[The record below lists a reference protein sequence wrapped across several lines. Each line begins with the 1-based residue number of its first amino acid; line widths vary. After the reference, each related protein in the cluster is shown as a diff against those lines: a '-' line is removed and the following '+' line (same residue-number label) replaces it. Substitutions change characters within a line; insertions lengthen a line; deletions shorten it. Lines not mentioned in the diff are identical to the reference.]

1 MSEENIL
8 EDDASE
14 MIAESI
20 QEQQELDTIRKLE
33 NREEHSVLEASL
45 VKGEPLYPHELSRDT
60 VYTFYVLSIM
70 FYLGAFVPPPLH
82 ESADPTAGTAYPPPL
97 PDWYLLW
104 AFGCL
109 KVATDLK
116 IGLPLSMIPF
126 LGLDDIELFLMS
138 AKVWGT
144 LVQGLIVGLVVAVP
158 FIDRALGAVIDPQYG
173 DVINR
178 GHERRPIEDPVR
190 AAIGVYGIAMVIMLS
205 VFSINAN
212 IALYYPEVTT
222 DLLYALTLWGPIA
235 CALITYLFL
244 DRRRSE
250 GAKPLSDEERFDL
263 YTKGIQD
270 RRMQRI
276 YEFKLNRCYQ
286 CGLCHDICPVTDM
299 EGEHELNIIF
309 NTFQNK
315 HDGVALWSCI
325 SCGMCTAV
333 CPQNIE
339 YVDYVLEQ
347 RLLATLGASTEGAA
361 LDLPGVGGTPA
372 GGVAYER

>member
-1 MSEENIL
+1 MD
-8 EDDASE
+8 EDDATE
-14 MIAESI
+14 MIYEH
-20 QEQQELDTIRKLE
+20 QDEQVALDTISKLE
-33 NREEHSVLEASL
+33 NREEHSVLEAEM
-45 VKGEPLYPHELSRDT
+45 VKGEPLYPHELTRDA
-60 VYTFYVLSIM
+60 VLSLYITALF
-70 FYLGAFVPPPLH
+70 FYLSAFVPPPLH
-82 ESADPTAGTAYPPPL
+82 EAADPTAGTAFPPPL

-109 KVATDLK
+109 KVAW
-116 IGLPLSMIPF
+116 
-126 LGLDDIELFLMS
+126 DIEFTIFGYHFFLMT

-158 FIDRALGAVIDPQYG
+158 FLDRAVGSLIDPQYG

-190 AAIGVYGIAMVIMLS
+190 AAIGVYGLALVVMLS
-205 VFSINAN
+205 VFSVNAN
-212 IALYYPEVTT
+212 IAIYYPQVNT
-222 DLLYALTLWGPIA
+222 DVLSQLTLWGPIA
-235 CALITYLFL
+235 CAVITYVFL

-250 GAKPLSDEERFDL
+250 GAKPLTDEERFSL
-263 YTKGIQD
+263 YVDGIKD

-286 CGLCHDICPVTDM
+286 CGLCDDICPVRDM

-309 NTFQNK
+309 NTFQNE
-315 HDGVALWSCI
+315 HDGVAMWSCI
-325 SCGMCTAV
+325 TCGMCTAV

-347 RLLATLGASTEGAA
+347 RALTTLGVSS
-361 LDLPGVGGTPA
+361 
-372 GGVAYER
+372 

>member
-1 MSEENIL
+1 MSEQ
-8 EDDASE
+8 DAME
-14 MIAESI
+14 LIGDY
-20 QEQQELDTIRKLE
+20 QDEQIDLDTVSKLE
-33 NREEHSVLEASL
+33 HREDHSVLEAEL
-45 VKGEPLYPHELSRDT
+45 VKGEPLYPHELTRDA
-60 VYTFYVLSIM
+60 VLSMYIM
-70 FYLGAFVPPPLH
+70 ALFFYLSAFVPPPLH
-82 ESADPTAGTAYPPPL
+82 GAADPTAGTAFPPPL

-109 KVATDLK
+109 KVAW
-116 IGLPLSMIPF
+116 
-126 LGLDDIELFLMS
+126 DIEFTIFGYHFFLMT

-144 LVQGLIVGLVVAVP
+144 LVQGMIVGLVVAVP
-158 FIDRALGAVIDPQYG
+158 FIDRAIGVLIDPQYG
-173 DVINR
+173 DVVNR

-205 VFSINAN
+205 IFSINAN
-212 IALYYPEVTT
+212 IAIYYPEINTKVLSMVT
-222 DLLYALTLWGPIA
+222 LFGPLG

-263 YTKGIQD
+263 YVDGIKD

-286 CGLCHDICPVTDM
+286 CGLCDDICPVRDM
-299 EGEHELNIIF
+299 EGEYELNIIY
-309 NTFQNK
+309 NTFQNE
-315 HDGVALWSCI
+315 HDGVAMWSCI
-325 SCGMCTAV
+325 TCGMCTAV

-347 RLLATLGASTEGAA
+347 RALTTSGASS
-361 LDLPGVGGTPA
+361 
-372 GGVAYER
+372 

>member
-1 MSEENIL
+1 MSEQ
-8 EDDASE
+8 DAIE
-14 MIAESI
+14 LIGDY
-20 QEQQELDTIRKLE
+20 QDEQIDLDTVSKLE
-33 NREEHSVLEASL
+33 HREDHSVLEAEL
-45 VKGEPLYPHELSRDT
+45 VKGEPLYPHDLTRDG
-60 VYTFYVLSIM
+60 VLSLYIM
-70 FYLGAFVPPPLH
+70 ALFFYLSAFVPPPLH
-82 ESADPTAGTAYPPPL
+82 GAADTTAGTAFPPPL

-109 KVATDLK
+109 KVAW
-116 IGLPLSMIPF
+116 
-126 LGLDDIELFLMS
+126 DIEFTIFGYHFFLMT

-144 LVQGLIVGLVVAVP
+144 LVQGMIVGLVVAVP
-158 FIDRALGAVIDPQYG
+158 FIDRAIGVLIDPQYG
-173 DVINR
+173 DVVNR

-205 VFSINAN
+205 IFSINAN
-212 IALYYPEVTT
+212 IAIYYPEINTKVLSMVT
-222 DLLYALTLWGPIA
+222 LFGPLG

-263 YTKGIQD
+263 YVDGIKD

-286 CGLCHDICPVTDM
+286 CGLCDDICPVRDM
-299 EGEHELNIIF
+299 EGEYELNIIY
-309 NTFQNK
+309 NTFQNE
-315 HDGVALWSCI
+315 HDGVAMWSCI
-325 SCGMCTAV
+325 TCGMCTAV

-347 RLLATLGASTEGAA
+347 RALTTSGASS
-361 LDLPGVGGTPA
+361 
-372 GGVAYER
+372 

>member
-1 MSEENIL
+1 MSEQ
-8 EDDASE
+8 DAIE
-14 MIAESI
+14 LIGDY
-20 QEQQELDTIRKLE
+20 QDEQIDLDTVSKLE
-33 NREEHSVLEASL
+33 HREDHSVLEAEL
-45 VKGEPLYPHELSRDT
+45 VKGEPLYPHELTRDA
-60 VYTFYVLSIM
+60 VLSMYIM
-70 FYLGAFVPPPLH
+70 ALFFYLSAFVPPPLH
-82 ESADPTAGTAYPPPL
+82 GAADPTAGTAFPPPL

-109 KVATDLK
+109 KVAW
-116 IGLPLSMIPF
+116 
-126 LGLDDIELFLMS
+126 DIEFTIFGYHFFLMT

-144 LVQGLIVGLVVAVP
+144 LVQGMIVGLVVAVP
-158 FIDRALGAVIDPQYG
+158 FIDRAIGVLIDPQYG
-173 DVINR
+173 DVVNR

-205 VFSINAN
+205 IFSINAN
-212 IALYYPEVTT
+212 IAIYYPEINTKVLSMVT
-222 DLLYALTLWGPIA
+222 LFGPLG

-263 YTKGIQD
+263 YVDGIKD

-286 CGLCHDICPVTDM
+286 CGLCDDICPVRDM
-299 EGEHELNIIF
+299 EGEYELNIIY
-309 NTFQNK
+309 NTFQNE
-315 HDGVALWSCI
+315 HDGVAMWSCI
-325 SCGMCTAV
+325 TCGMCTAV

-347 RLLATLGASTEGAA
+347 RALTTSGANS
-361 LDLPGVGGTPA
+361 
-372 GGVAYER
+372 

>member
-1 MSEENIL
+1 MSEQ
-8 EDDASE
+8 DATE
-14 MIAESI
+14 LIGDY
-20 QEQQELDTIRKLE
+20 QDEQIDLDTISKLE
-33 NREEHSVLEASL
+33 HREDHSVLEAEL
-45 VKGEPLYPHELSRDT
+45 VKGEPLYPHELTRDA
-60 VYTFYVLSIM
+60 VLSLYVM
-70 FYLGAFVPPPLH
+70 ALFFYLSAFVPPPLH
-82 ESADPTAGTAYPPPL
+82 GAADPTAGTAFPPPL

-109 KVATDLK
+109 KVAW
-116 IGLPLSMIPF
+116 
-126 LGLDDIELFLMS
+126 DIEFTIFGYHFFLMT

-144 LVQGLIVGLVVAVP
+144 LVQGMIVGLVVAVP
-158 FIDRALGAVIDPQYG
+158 FIDRAIGVLIDPQYG
-173 DVINR
+173 DVVNR

-205 VFSINAN
+205 IFSINAN
-212 IALYYPEVTT
+212 IAIYYPEINTKVLSMVT
-222 DLLYALTLWGPIA
+222 LFGPLG

-263 YTKGIQD
+263 YVDGIKD

-286 CGLCHDICPVTDM
+286 CGLCDDICPVRDM
-299 EGEHELNIIF
+299 EGEYELNIIY
-309 NTFQNK
+309 NTFQNE
-315 HDGVALWSCI
+315 HDGVAMWSCI
-325 SCGMCTAV
+325 TCGMCTAV

-347 RLLATLGASTEGAA
+347 RALTTSGASS
-361 LDLPGVGGTPA
+361 
-372 GGVAYER
+372 

>member
-1 MSEENIL
+1 MTD
-8 EDDASE
+8 DDAVE
-14 MIAESI
+14 MIYEH
-20 QEQQELDTIRKLE
+20 QEEQIALDTINKLE
-33 NREEHSVLEASL
+33 DRETHSVLEAQM
-45 VKGEPLYPHELSRDT
+45 VKGEPLYPHEITRDSVFT
-60 VYTFYVLSIM
+60 LYIM
-70 FYLGAFVPPPLH
+70 ALLFYLAAFIPPPLH
-82 ESADPTAGTAYPPPL
+82 EAADPTAGTAFPPPL

-109 KVATDLK
+109 KVAWDIKLG
-116 IGLPLSMIPF
+116 IPLSMIPF
-126 LGLDDIELFLMS
+126 LGLEDIELFLMS

-144 LVQGLIVGLVVAVP
+144 LVQGLIVGLVVGVP
-158 FIDRALGAVIDPQYG
+158 FIDRAIGALIDPQYG

-190 AAIGVYGIAMVIMLS
+190 AAIGVYGIAMVTMLS

-212 IALYYPEVTT
+212 IALYYPQITT
-222 DLLYALTLWGPIA
+222 DVLVSLTLWGPIF
-235 CALITYLFL
+235 CAMITYFFL

-250 GAKPLSDEERFDL
+250 GAKPLTDEERFDL
-263 YTKGIQD
+263 YTNGIQD

-286 CGLCHDICPVTDM
+286 CGLCDDICPVRDM

-309 NTFQNK
+309 NSFQNE
-315 HDGVALWSCI
+315 HDGVAMWSCI
-325 SCGMCTAV
+325 TCGMCTAV

-347 RLLATLGASTEGAA
+347 RALATAGVSSPIPDNE
-361 LDLPGVGGTPA
+361 LPPEIGGIPQKA
-372 GGVAYER
+372 VLHHE

>member
-1 MSEENIL
+1 MSEQ
-8 EDDASE
+8 DATE
-14 MIAESI
+14 LIGDY
-20 QEQQELDTIRKLE
+20 QDEQIDLDTVSKLE
-33 NREEHSVLEASL
+33 HREDHSVLEAEL
-45 VKGEPLYPHELSRDT
+45 VKGEPLYPHELTRDA
-60 VYTFYVLSIM
+60 VLSLYIM
-70 FYLGAFVPPPLH
+70 ALFFYLSAFVPPPLH
-82 ESADPTAGTAYPPPL
+82 GAADPTAGTAFPPPL

-109 KVATDLK
+109 KVAW
-116 IGLPLSMIPF
+116 
-126 LGLDDIELFLMS
+126 DIEFTIFGYHFFLMT

-144 LVQGLIVGLVVAVP
+144 LVQGMIVGLVVAVP
-158 FIDRALGAVIDPQYG
+158 FIDRAIGVLIDPQYG
-173 DVINR
+173 DVVNR

-205 VFSINAN
+205 IYSINAN
-212 IALYYPEVTT
+212 VAIYYPEINTKVLSMVT
-222 DLLYALTLWGPIA
+222 LFGPLG

-263 YTKGIQD
+263 YVDGIKD

-286 CGLCHDICPVTDM
+286 CGLCDDICPVRDM
-299 EGEHELNIIF
+299 EGEYELNIIY
-309 NTFQNK
+309 NTFQNE
-315 HDGVALWSCI
+315 HDGVAMWSCI
-325 SCGMCTAV
+325 TCGMCTAV

-347 RLLATLGASTEGAA
+347 RALTTLGASS
-361 LDLPGVGGTPA
+361 
-372 GGVAYER
+372 

>member
-1 MSEENIL
+1 MSEQ
-8 EDDASE
+8 DAIE
-14 MIAESI
+14 LIGDY
-20 QEQQELDTIRKLE
+20 QDEQIDLDTVSKLE
-33 NREEHSVLEASL
+33 HREDHSVLEAEL
-45 VKGEPLYPHELSRDT
+45 VKGEPLYPHELTRDG
-60 VYTFYVLSIM
+60 VLSLYIM
-70 FYLGAFVPPPLH
+70 ALFFYLSAFVPPPLH
-82 ESADPTAGTAYPPPL
+82 GAADPTAGTAFPPPL

-109 KVATDLK
+109 KVAW
-116 IGLPLSMIPF
+116 
-126 LGLDDIELFLMS
+126 DIEFTIFGYHFFLMT

-144 LVQGLIVGLVVAVP
+144 LVQGMIVGLVVAVP
-158 FIDRALGAVIDPQYG
+158 FIDRAIGALIDPQYG
-173 DVINR
+173 NVVNR

-205 VFSINAN
+205 IFSINAN
-212 IALYYPEVTT
+212 IAIYYPEINTKVLSMVT
-222 DLLYALTLWGPIA
+222 LFGPLG

-263 YTKGIQD
+263 YVDGIKD

-286 CGLCHDICPVTDM
+286 CGLCDDICPVRDM
-299 EGEHELNIIF
+299 EGEYELNIIY
-309 NTFQNK
+309 NTFQNE
-315 HDGVALWSCI
+315 HDGVAMWSCI
-325 SCGMCTAV
+325 TCGMCTAV

-347 RLLATLGASTEGAA
+347 RALTTSGASS
-361 LDLPGVGGTPA
+361 
-372 GGVAYER
+372 

>member
-1 MSEENIL
+1 MSEQ
-8 EDDASE
+8 DAME
-14 MIAESI
+14 LIGDY
-20 QEQQELDTIRKLE
+20 QDEQMDLDTVSKLE
-33 NREEHSVLEASL
+33 HREDHSVLEAEL
-45 VKGEPLYPHELSRDT
+45 VKGEPLYPHELTRDG
-60 VYTFYVLSIM
+60 VLSLYIM
-70 FYLGAFVPPPLH
+70 ALFFYLSAFVPPPLH
-82 ESADPTAGTAYPPPL
+82 GAADPTAGTAFPPPL

-109 KVATDLK
+109 KVAW
-116 IGLPLSMIPF
+116 
-126 LGLDDIELFLMS
+126 DIEFTIFGYHFFLMT

-144 LVQGLIVGLVVAVP
+144 LVQGMIVGLVVAVP
-158 FIDRALGAVIDPQYG
+158 FIDRALGFLIDPQYG
-173 DVINR
+173 DVVNR

-205 VFSINAN
+205 IFSINAN
-212 IALYYPEVTT
+212 IAIYYPEINTNVLSMVT
-222 DLLYALTLWGPIA
+222 LFGPLG

-263 YTKGIQD
+263 YVDGIKD

-286 CGLCHDICPVTDM
+286 CGLCDDICPVRDM
-299 EGEHELNIIF
+299 EGEYELNIIY
-309 NTFQNK
+309 NTFQNE
-315 HDGVALWSCI
+315 HDGVAMWSCI
-325 SCGMCTAV
+325 TCGMCTAV

-347 RLLATLGASTEGAA
+347 RALTTSGASS
-361 LDLPGVGGTPA
+361 
-372 GGVAYER
+372 

>member
-1 MSEENIL
+1 MSQQ
-8 EDDASE
+8 DATE
-14 MIAESI
+14 LIGDY
-20 QEQQELDTIRKLE
+20 QDEQIDLDTVSKLE
-33 NREEHSVLEASL
+33 HREDHSVLEAEL
-45 VKGEPLYPHELSRDT
+45 VKGEPLYPHELTRDA
-60 VYTFYVLSIM
+60 VLSLYVM
-70 FYLGAFVPPPLH
+70 ALFFYLSAFVPPPLH
-82 ESADPTAGTAYPPPL
+82 GAADPTAGTAFPPPL

-109 KVATDLK
+109 KVAW
-116 IGLPLSMIPF
+116 
-126 LGLDDIELFLMS
+126 DIEFTIFGYHFFLMT

-144 LVQGLIVGLVVAVP
+144 LVQGMIVGLVVAVP
-158 FIDRALGAVIDPQYG
+158 FIDRAIGVLIDPQYG
-173 DVINR
+173 DVVNR

-205 VFSINAN
+205 IYSINAN
-212 IALYYPEVTT
+212 IAIYYPEINTKVLSMVT
-222 DLLYALTLWGPIA
+222 LFGPLG

-263 YTKGIQD
+263 YVDGIKD

-286 CGLCHDICPVTDM
+286 CGLCDDICPVRDM
-299 EGEHELNIIF
+299 EGEYELNIIY
-309 NTFQNK
+309 NTFQNE
-315 HDGVALWSCI
+315 HDGVAMWSCI
-325 SCGMCTAV
+325 TCGMCTAV

-347 RLLATLGASTEGAA
+347 RALTTSGASS
-361 LDLPGVGGTPA
+361 
-372 GGVAYER
+372 

>member
-1 MSEENIL
+1 MSEQ
-8 EDDASE
+8 DATE
-14 MIAESI
+14 LIGDY
-20 QEQQELDTIRKLE
+20 QDEQIDLDTISKLE
-33 NREEHSVLEASL
+33 HREDHSVLEAEL
-45 VKGEPLYPHELSRDT
+45 VKGEPLYPHELTRDG
-60 VYTFYVLSIM
+60 VLSLYIM
-70 FYLGAFVPPPLH
+70 ALFFYLSAFVPPPLH
-82 ESADPTAGTAYPPPL
+82 GAADPTAGTAFPPPL

-109 KVATDLK
+109 KVAW
-116 IGLPLSMIPF
+116 
-126 LGLDDIELFLMS
+126 DIEFTIFGYHFFLMT

-144 LVQGLIVGLVVAVP
+144 LVQGMIVGLVVAVP
-158 FIDRALGAVIDPQYG
+158 FIDRAIGVLIDPQYG
-173 DVINR
+173 DVVNR

-205 VFSINAN
+205 IFSINAN
-212 IALYYPEVTT
+212 IAIYYPEINTKVLSMVT
-222 DLLYALTLWGPIA
+222 LFGPLG

-263 YTKGIQD
+263 YVDGIKD

-286 CGLCHDICPVTDM
+286 CGLCDDICPVRDM
-299 EGEHELNIIF
+299 EGEYELNIIY
-309 NTFQNK
+309 NTFQNE
-315 HDGVALWSCI
+315 HDGVAMWSCI
-325 SCGMCTAV
+325 TCGMCTAV

-347 RLLATLGASTEGAA
+347 RALTTSGASS
-361 LDLPGVGGTPA
+361 
-372 GGVAYER
+372 

>member
-1 MSEENIL
+1 MSEQ
-8 EDDASE
+8 DAME
-14 MIAESI
+14 LIGDY
-20 QEQQELDTIRKLE
+20 QDEQMDLDTVSKLE
-33 NREEHSVLEASL
+33 HREDHSVLEAEL
-45 VKGEPLYPHELSRDT
+45 VKGEPLYPHELTRDA
-60 VYTFYVLSIM
+60 VLSLYIM
-70 FYLGAFVPPPLH
+70 ALFFYLSAFVPPPLH
-82 ESADPTAGTAYPPPL
+82 GAADPTAGTAFPPPL

-109 KVATDLK
+109 KVAW
-116 IGLPLSMIPF
+116 
-126 LGLDDIELFLMS
+126 DIEFTIFGYHFFLMT

-144 LVQGLIVGLVVAVP
+144 LVQGMIVGLVVAVP
-158 FIDRALGAVIDPQYG
+158 FIDRALGFLIDPQYG
-173 DVINR
+173 DVVNR

-205 VFSINAN
+205 IFSINAN
-212 IALYYPEVTT
+212 IAIYYPEINTNV
-222 DLLYALTLWGPIA
+222 LSMGTLFGPLG

-263 YTKGIQD
+263 YVDGIKD

-286 CGLCHDICPVTDM
+286 CGLCDDICPVRDM
-299 EGEHELNIIF
+299 EGEYELNIIY
-309 NTFQNK
+309 NTFQNE
-315 HDGVALWSCI
+315 HDGVAMWSCI
-325 SCGMCTAV
+325 TCGMCTAV

-347 RLLATLGASTEGAA
+347 RALTTSGASS
-361 LDLPGVGGTPA
+361 
-372 GGVAYER
+372 

>member
-1 MSEENIL
+1 MSEQDTIELIG
-8 EDDASE
+8 DYQD
-14 MIAESI
+14 
-20 QEQQELDTIRKLE
+20 EQIDLDTVSKLE
-33 NREEHSVLEASL
+33 HREDHSVLEAEL
-45 VKGEPLYPHELSRDT
+45 VKGEPLYPHELTRDA
-60 VYTFYVLSIM
+60 VLSLYVM
-70 FYLGAFVPPPLH
+70 ALFFYLSAFVPPPLH
-82 ESADPTAGTAYPPPL
+82 GAADPTAGTAFPPPL

-109 KVATDLK
+109 KVAW
-116 IGLPLSMIPF
+116 
-126 LGLDDIELFLMS
+126 DIEFTIFGYHFFLMT

-144 LVQGLIVGLVVAVP
+144 LVQGMIVGLVVAVP
-158 FIDRALGAVIDPQYG
+158 FIDRAIGVLIDPQYG
-173 DVINR
+173 DVVNR

-205 VFSINAN
+205 IYSINAN
-212 IALYYPEVTT
+212 IAIYYPEINTKVLSMVT
-222 DLLYALTLWGPIA
+222 LFGPLG

-263 YTKGIQD
+263 YVDGIKD

-286 CGLCHDICPVTDM
+286 CGLCDDICPVRDM
-299 EGEHELNIIF
+299 EGEYELNIIY
-309 NTFQNK
+309 NTFQNE
-315 HDGVALWSCI
+315 HDGVAMWSCI
-325 SCGMCTAV
+325 TCGMCTAV

-347 RLLATLGASTEGAA
+347 RALTTSGASS
-361 LDLPGVGGTPA
+361 
-372 GGVAYER
+372 

>member
-1 MSEENIL
+1 MSEQ
-8 EDDASE
+8 DAME
-14 MIAESI
+14 LIGDY
-20 QEQQELDTIRKLE
+20 QDEQIDFDTVSKLE
-33 NREEHSVLEASL
+33 HREDHSVLEAEL
-45 VKGEPLYPHELSRDT
+45 VKGEPLYPHELTRDA
-60 VYTFYVLSIM
+60 VLSLYIM
-70 FYLGAFVPPPLH
+70 ALFFYLSAFVPPPLH
-82 ESADPTAGTAYPPPL
+82 GAADPTAGTAFPPPL

-109 KVATDLK
+109 KVAW
-116 IGLPLSMIPF
+116 
-126 LGLDDIELFLMS
+126 DIEFTIFGYHFFLMT

-144 LVQGLIVGLVVAVP
+144 LVQGMIVGLVVAVP
-158 FIDRALGAVIDPQYG
+158 FIDRAIGVLIDPQYG
-173 DVINR
+173 DVVNR

-205 VFSINAN
+205 IYSINAN
-212 IALYYPEVTT
+212 IAIYYPEINTNVLSMVT
-222 DLLYALTLWGPIA
+222 LFGPLG

-263 YTKGIQD
+263 YVDGIKD

-286 CGLCHDICPVTDM
+286 CGLCDDICPVRDM
-299 EGEHELNIIF
+299 EGEYELNIIY
-309 NTFQNK
+309 NTFQNE
-315 HDGVALWSCI
+315 HDGVAMWSCI
-325 SCGMCTAV
+325 TCGMCTAV

-347 RLLATLGASTEGAA
+347 RALTTSGASS
-361 LDLPGVGGTPA
+361 
-372 GGVAYER
+372 

>member
-1 MSEENIL
+1 MSEQGATELIS
-8 EDDASE
+8 DYQD
-14 MIAESI
+14 
-20 QEQQELDTIRKLE
+20 EQIDLDTVSKLE
-33 NREEHSVLEASL
+33 HREDHSVLEAEL
-45 VKGEPLYPHELSRDT
+45 VKGEPLYPHELTRDA
-60 VYTFYVLSIM
+60 VLSLYIM
-70 FYLGAFVPPPLH
+70 ALFFYLSAFVPPPLH
-82 ESADPTAGTAYPPPL
+82 GAADPTAGTAFPPPL

-109 KVATDLK
+109 KVAW
-116 IGLPLSMIPF
+116 
-126 LGLDDIELFLMS
+126 DIEFTIFGYHFFLMT

-144 LVQGLIVGLVVAVP
+144 LVQGMIVGLVVAVP
-158 FIDRALGAVIDPQYG
+158 FIDRAIGALIDPQYG
-173 DVINR
+173 DVVNR

-205 VFSINAN
+205 IFSINAN
-212 IALYYPEVTT
+212 IAIYYPEINTKVLSMVT
-222 DLLYALTLWGPIA
+222 LFGPLG

-263 YTKGIQD
+263 YVDGIKD

-286 CGLCHDICPVTDM
+286 CGLCDDICPVRDM
-299 EGEHELNIIF
+299 EGEYELNIIY
-309 NTFQNK
+309 NTFQNE
-315 HDGVALWSCI
+315 HDGVAMWSCI
-325 SCGMCTAV
+325 TCGMCTAV

-347 RLLATLGASTEGAA
+347 RALTTSGASS
-361 LDLPGVGGTPA
+361 
-372 GGVAYER
+372 

>member
-1 MSEENIL
+1 MSEQGATELIG
-8 EDDASE
+8 DYQD
-14 MIAESI
+14 
-20 QEQQELDTIRKLE
+20 EQIDFDTVSKLE
-33 NREEHSVLEASL
+33 HREDHSVLEAEL
-45 VKGEPLYPHELSRDT
+45 VKGEPLYPHELTRDA
-60 VYTFYVLSIM
+60 VLSMYVIALF
-70 FYLGAFVPPPLH
+70 FYLSAFVPPPLH
-82 ESADPTAGTAYPPPL
+82 GAADPTAGTAFPPPL

-109 KVATDLK
+109 KVAW
-116 IGLPLSMIPF
+116 
-126 LGLDDIELFLMS
+126 DIEFTIFGYHFFLMT

-144 LVQGLIVGLVVAVP
+144 LVQGMIVGLVVAVP
-158 FIDRALGAVIDPQYG
+158 FIDRAIGGLIDPQYG
-173 DVINR
+173 DVVNR

-205 VFSINAN
+205 IYSINAN
-212 IALYYPEVTT
+212 IAIYYPEINTKVLSMVT
-222 DLLYALTLWGPIA
+222 LFGPLG

-263 YTKGIQD
+263 YVDGIKD

-286 CGLCHDICPVTDM
+286 CGLCDDICPVRDM
-299 EGEHELNIIF
+299 EGEYELNIIY
-309 NTFQNK
+309 NTFQNE
-315 HDGVALWSCI
+315 HDGVAMWSCI
-325 SCGMCTAV
+325 TCGMCTAV

-347 RLLATLGASTEGAA
+347 RALTTSGASS
-361 LDLPGVGGTPA
+361 
-372 GGVAYER
+372 